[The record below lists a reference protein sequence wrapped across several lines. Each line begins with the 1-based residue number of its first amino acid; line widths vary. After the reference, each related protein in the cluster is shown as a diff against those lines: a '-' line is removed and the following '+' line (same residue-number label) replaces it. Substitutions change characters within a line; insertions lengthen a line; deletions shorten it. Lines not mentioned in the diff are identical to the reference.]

1 METTEKAPLEPNPF
15 DRAGLEHS
23 VITDKD
29 KESFFKAFMADTPYT
44 ELVRL
49 FDDKV
54 ATVFRTMTVEENDDV
69 MQQISLD
76 IEHGIAKNT
85 DNYVILIAS
94 YRLGLSLISI
104 NEKVIAPEITK
115 SSFKTDKEKGVTYV
129 AERAKIIRNWPA
141 FKMAAFASAFR
152 QFENKVLKLT
162 SAVQEP
168 NFWKAAA

>member
-1 METTEKAPLEPNPF
+1 
-15 DRAGLEHS
+15 
-23 VITDKD
+23 
-29 KESFFKAFMADTPYT
+29 
-44 ELVRL
+44 
-49 FDDKV
+49 
-54 ATVFRTMTVEENDDV
+54 
-69 MQQISLD
+69 LD